1 MTDYNWHAREI
12 LIVMYVVI
20 TCAYTG
26 CIAQCTR
33 SRVTTF
39 MGIGK
44 HILYLQYISYLQLE
58 YVC

>member
-44 HILYLQYISYLQLE
+44 HILYLQYISYL
-58 YVC
+58 